1 MNNYT
6 LDTYGH
12 NTKIELKKLKIAK
25 KLKEIASSV
34 GNWIRKFK
42 AIFQH
47 LIYTPHLTFKNVHM
61 YFMIKKSLKCLM

>member
-1 MNNYT
+1 MTENKNEQNNHT
-6 LDTYGH
+6 LDIYGH

-47 LIYTPHLTFKNVHM
+47 LIYNTSFGFK
-61 YFMIKKSLKCLM
+61 KCAYVFYD